1 MYHFKETEGGRT
13 VMCKAIEIYGDKRAL
28 EKSMEIALGMIED
41 GELTLEKIAKYTHLP
56 IEKVKE
62 LADKQSA

>member
-28 EKSMEIALGMIED
+28 ENSIEIALRLIARGQ
-41 GELTLEKIAKYTHLP
+41 LTLEQIAKDTHLP
-56 IEKVKE
+56 LEKVKE